1 MTNEQYQ
8 SSGTPGAEMDPE
20 AERIVS
26 EIGET
31 RMEMEGTIDQIGHRL
46 QPQTIA
52 TQVGDQLREA
62 TVGRVE
68 RMMDDAGQTAQRTGN
83 TVVGTIRENP
93 VPAALAALG
102 IGWLA
107 MRLREQ
113 QSSGQGNGPRHGYNQ
128 GYYAGRGDMAGMYQP
143 RGGDPMDG
151 VRDSA
156 QRVAYGGQDAA
167 GQAVQQ
173 AQRLGENAQGAAQ
186 DVVAQTQQTVQQAQW
201 QVQGTVNQAQRQ
213 FDRTLNDN
221 PLAMAALAVGV
232 GAAVA
237 LAIPETQQEREL
249 LGEHRDRLVS
259 QAQSVA
265 TQALEQAE
273 SKVQETGE
281 QLRSES

>member
-1 MTNEQYQ
+1 M
-8 SSGTPGAEMDPE
+8 
-20 AERIVS
+20 
-26 EIGET
+26 
-31 RMEMEGTIDQIGHRL
+31 
-46 QPQTIA
+46 
-52 TQVGDQLREA
+52 
-62 TVGRVE
+62 
-68 RMMDDAGQTAQRTGN
+68 
-83 TVVGTIRENP
+83 
-93 VPAALAALG
+93 
-102 IGWLA
+102 
-107 MRLREQ
+107 
-113 QSSGQGNGPRHGYNQ
+113 
-128 GYYAGRGDMAGMYQP
+128 
-143 RGGDPMDG
+143 
-151 VRDSA
+151 
-156 QRVAYGGQDAA
+156 
-167 GQAVQQ
+167 
-173 AQRLGENAQGAAQ
+173 QGAAE

>member
-1 MTNEQYQ
+1 MTDERNE
-8 SSGTPGAEMDPE
+8 SATAGSDMDPE

-26 EIGET
+26 EIEET
-31 RMEMEGTIDQIGHRL
+31 RMEMEGTIDEIGHRL

-52 TQVGDQLREA
+52 NQVGDQLREA

-83 TVVGTIRENP
+83 TVLGTIRENP

-113 QSSGQGNGPRHGYNQ
+113 QSSGQGNGQRYNYNQ
-128 GYYAGRGDMAGMYQP
+128 GYYASRGDMAGTYQP
-143 RGGDPMDG
+143 RSGDPMAG

-156 QRVAYGGQDAA
+156 QRAAYAAQDAA
-167 GQAVQQ
+167 SGAVEQ
-173 AQRLGENAQGAAQ
+173 AQHLGENVQGAAQ

-273 SKVQETGE
+273 SKVQESGE
-281 QLRSES
+281 QFRSES